1 VTHVPFEGRTSPV
14 SAGPQGDKLDAN
26 VPTDVPKA
34 VPLAALRL
42 GDRLVVTV
50 PGEMTAEMG
59 RRVRTAVL
67 ATARSAGVRRAVIS
81 GLANEYLQYFTTPEE
96 YDRQHYEGGST
107 LYGRAS
113 SELLKESLVRLTGSL
128 VKRVAAPPPYPY
140 DPRNGLAA
148 DQPPFS
154 SGAAH
159 ASAMAQPS
167 TTQRL
172 ERAVFSWQGGLR
184 GLDRPLDRAFVT
196 IERHTGRGWR
206 AADSD
211 LGLDILWDV
220 DENGI
225 YRAFWEVPRSA
236 KRGRYRFVVTGNR
249 YGLRSRPF
257 EVVNSTSVRVRP
269 VAGGVVL
276 SYKPAVVEQDL
287 TWRPPIHAGRVM
299 FRVANHPYV
308 VHVRGGRVFKT
319 PKGSGSVI
327 IPAGAARDRYGN
339 RNTKPLTVRP

>member
-1 VTHVPFEGRTSPV
+1 
-14 SAGPQGDKLDAN
+14 
-26 VPTDVPKA
+26 
-34 VPLAALRL
+34 
-42 GDRLVVTV
+42 
-50 PGEMTAEMG
+50 MG
-59 RRVRTAVL
+59 RRVRAAVL
-67 ATARSAGVRRAVIS
+67 AASAPAGIREPVIA

-113 SELLKESLVRLTGSL
+113 SELLKQSLVALTRTL
-128 VKRVAAPPPYPY
+128 VQGRPAPKAYPY
-140 DPRNGLAA
+140 DSRNGLIA
-148 DQPPFS
+148 DKPPFP
-154 SGAAH
+154 SGAA
-159 ASAMAQPS
+159 SAATVAQPS

-172 ERAVFSWQGGLR
+172 ERAVYSWHGGLR

-196 IERHTGRGWR
+196 IERHTKRGWR
-206 AADSD
+206 AVDSD
-211 LGLDILWDV
+211 LGLNILWDV
-220 DENGI
+220 DDNGV

-236 KRGRYRFVVTGNR
+236 PRGRYRFVVTGNR
-249 YGLRSRPF
+249 YGLRSRSF
-257 EVVNSTSVRVRP
+257 EVVNSTAVQVRTL
-269 VAGGVVL
+269 AGGVAL

-308 VHVRGGRVFKT
+308 VHVRSGRVFKT

-339 RNTKPLTVRP
+339 RNANALTLRP

>member
-1 VTHVPFEGRTSPV
+1 
-14 SAGPQGDKLDAN
+14 

-34 VPLAALRL
+34 VPLVALRL

-113 SELLKESLVRLTGSL
+113 SELLKESLVGLTRSL
-128 VKRVAAPPPYPY
+128 VKRLPTPAPYPY

-148 DQPPFS
+148 DQPPFP

-159 ASAMAQPS
+159 ASTVAQPS

-206 AADSD
+206 AVDSD

-220 DENGI
+220 DDHGV

-236 KRGRYRFVVTGNR
+236 RRGRYRFVVTGNR
-249 YGLRSRPF
+249 YGLRSRSF
-257 EVVNSTSVRVRP
+257 DVVNSTSVRVRP
-269 VAGGVVL
+269 VKGGVAL

-299 FRVANHPYV
+299 FRVGAHPYV

-319 PKGSGSVI
+319 PKGSGSIV

-339 RNTKPLTVRP
+339 RNAAAVTLRP